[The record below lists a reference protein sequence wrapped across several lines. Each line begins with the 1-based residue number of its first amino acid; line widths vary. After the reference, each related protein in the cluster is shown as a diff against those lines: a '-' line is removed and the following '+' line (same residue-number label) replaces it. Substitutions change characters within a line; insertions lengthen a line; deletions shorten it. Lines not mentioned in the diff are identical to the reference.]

1 MCCNGCGCVGGG
13 WVVLGYGGGCTM
25 VGGQLISC
33 LVERERERDL
43 TMRKKKNKILIY
55 TTIVTC
61 EKPCLSRD
69 NGGLL
74 LLFSLLRLRVVQ

>member
-43 TMRKKKNKILIY
+43 TMRKKKRIKY
-55 TTIVTC
+55 
-61 EKPCLSRD
+61 
-69 NGGLL
+69 
-74 LLFSLLRLRVVQ
+74 